1 MERIRV
7 NVFAG
12 LANIPLLVGG
22 AQGFFAGEGLSLEIQ
37 RTRSSQ
43 AQRAALLDGAAVIA
57 HASFDDAV
65 SGVEDVGAD
74 FVAFMG
80 GDGGF
85 QAFYAR
91 PPAKTL
97 HDLRGQVVAVDDPET
112 GYALVL
118 RAMLRRVGLRE
129 ADYVLRPV
137 GSTDR
142 RFQAIQRD
150 ASLAAAMFAPP
161 YSVMVEDLGWHR
173 IGSTPELLGPYQ
185 GTVGFCRRAWLGAN
199 RPLLSRYL
207 RAYLRGLRWALDPN
221 NRPAVTEAIMTSLG
235 ITPSIAQRATA
246 AAFADGGLAP
256 DAVFDL
262 PGLRGV
268 LAIRAE
274 ICGQWAGSPP
284 APESY
289 LDPSPHQEALG
300 TLPLAARE
308 EGR

>member
-12 LANIPLLVGG
+12 LANIPILAGV
-22 AQGFFAGEGLSLEIQ
+22 AQGFFGGENLSVEIQ
-37 RTRSSQ
+37 HTPSSQ
-43 AQRAALLDGAAVIA
+43 AQRAALLDGAAQIA

-91 PPAKTL
+91 PPVKRL
-97 HDLRGQVVAVDDPET
+97 HDLRGRVVAVDDPQT

-118 RAMLRRVGLRE
+118 RAMLRRAGPRE
-129 ADYVLRPV
+129 ADYILRPV
-137 GSTDR
+137 GSTSK
-142 RFQAIQRD
+142 RFEAIQQD

-185 GTVGFCRRAWLGAN
+185 GTVGFCRRAWLGQN
-199 RPLLSRYL
+199 RQLLTRYI
-207 RAYLRGLRWALDPN
+207 RAYLQGLRWALDLN
-221 NRPAVTEAIMTSLG
+221 NRPAVAREIMTSLR
-235 ITPSIAQRATA
+235 IPPDIARRAVA
-246 AAFADGGLAP
+246 AAFEAGGLVP
-256 DAVFDL
+256 DAAFDL
-262 PGLRGV
+262 PGLPGV

-274 ICGQWAGSPP
+274 ICGQWGGSPP
-284 APESY
+284 APEAY
-289 LDPSPHQEALG
+289 LDPSPHQEALAS
-300 TLPLAARE
+300 LPVVARE
-308 EGR
+308 KGR